1 MYNSELLKT
10 PPEGIQVKQEANHVT
25 ITVEGNLSVY
35 TFYGL
40 LILAL
45 GVIFFALLFTIKM
58 DDHNIIVIFF
68 ALAFIIVGAVMMYFD
83 YTSKTTTTHITID
96 SQNHIDIST
105 KRNGDTVESAHF
117 DHIQTL
123 AYQELMLYQD
133 GLIKTAPVHRI
144 IPTVSDGEHV
154 FTIQKLPKAK
164 WEWLQQLFSELIDLY
179 SAEIEPE
186 VAAAEEAAK
195 RSLLEDEEE

>member
-1 MYNSELLKT
+1 M
-10 PPEGIQVKQEANHVT
+10 
-25 ITVEGNLSVY
+25 EGNLSVY

-96 SQNHIDIST
+96 AQNHIDIST
-105 KRNGDTVESAHF
+105 ERSGNTVESVHL
-117 DHIQTL
+117 DHIQ
-123 AYQELMLYQD
+123 ELTCREITLYQD

-154 FTIQKLPKAK
+154 FTIQKIPKAK

-179 SAEIEPE
+179 DAQIAPE
-186 VAAAEEAAK
+186 VAAAEEAAE
-195 RSLLEDEEE
+195 RTLLEDEEE

>member
-25 ITVEGNLSVY
+25 ITVDGNLSVY

-40 LILAL
+40 LLLAL
-45 GVIFFALLFTIKM
+45 GVFFFAILFKSKTNDSNVIL
-58 DDHNIIVIFF
+58 IIF
-68 ALAFIIVGAVMMYFD
+68 ALAFIIVGAVMLYFD
-83 YTSKTTTTHITID
+83 YKSKTTTTHITID

-123 AYQELMLYQD
+123 AYQELMLYRD

-144 IPTVSDGEHV
+144 IPIISDGEQT
-154 FTIQKLPKAK
+154 FTMPKLPKAK

-179 SAEIEPE
+179 DAQIAPE
-186 VAAAEEAAK
+186 VAAAEEAAE
-195 RSLLEDEEE
+195 RTLLEDEEE